1 MWYIPGEMRKFIL
14 ASVVLFLLPACS
26 AKEAVRPPADVPR
39 IEVIYCRLA
48 PSDEFLDVRFR
59 IHGAAKFDPD
69 PSNTY
74 LIDEGTGEK
83 YYILRLQRIG
93 RLAESG
99 ASDETAAR
107 SIMFRNI
114 DRKLKPGASVTLV
127 AGELRREHIIV
138 GK

>member
-1 MWYIPGEMRKFIL
+1 M
-14 ASVVLFLLPACS
+14 S
-26 AKEAVRPPADVPR
+26 
-39 IEVIYCRLA
+39 
-48 PSDEFLDVRFR
+48 
-59 IHGAAKFDPD
+59 
-69 PSNTY
+69 
-74 LIDEGTGEK
+74 
-83 YYILRLQRIG
+83 LQRIG
-93 RLAESG
+93 RLEESG